1 MSAITLLPAP
11 WPRDESFILC
21 PLEAVDE
28 FFPTAYPGIFALLHI
43 GDDQRERLLH
53 LDESSDVRWAVTQAR
68 LDPQLARD
76 APTHVA
82 ILHEPART
90 PEEYLAR
97 QIDTI
102 RYRVKFRSAA

>member
-1 MSAITLLPAP
+1 MSAITLSPAP

-21 PLEAVDE
+21 PLGAVDE
-28 FFPTAYPGIFALLHI
+28 FFPAAYPGIYALLHI
-43 GDDQRERLLH
+43 DDENHERLLH

-68 LDPQLARD
+68 LDPQLARRG
-76 APTHVA
+76 PTHVA

-97 QIDTI
+97 QIDAV